1 MNAVSHLLERL
12 ALDRSRSL
20 LVALIVLCAGIGLFA
35 LQTRLDAS
43 GDSLLLQQDPDLRY
57 YRDIRARYG
66 SDDYLVVAYSPAAD
80 LFADASLG
88 RLGRMRDE
96 LAGVAAVESVT
107 TILDVPLVAS
117 PPQPLED
124 LQKRVP
130 TLLSAGTDRALARE
144 ELTNGALYRDLL
156 LSRDGRTTSLLLTLR
171 RDAGY
176 EALLA
181 ERDNLRERRL
191 TAELD
196 DAQRASLADL
206 DAEIRARRDQV
217 VAAQSAGID
226 EIRALLDGYRV
237 DGQLLLGGVPM
248 IVADM
253 LDFIVSD
260 ILVFGTGILLF
271 LVVLLATIF
280 VRPRWVL
287 VSMLACL
294 LSAALVSGLL
304 GILDWPITVVSANY
318 VALLLIFSLS
328 LTVHLIVRYQE
339 LHRETPDADQRS
351 LLSQTLR
358 DKFTPCLFTALT
370 TMVAFASLTV
380 SGIRPV
386 IDFGWM
392 MVIGMGVI
400 MVVAFALFPAFLMQF
415 QPGAPLP
422 RRRITAAITSFFARL
437 IARRPRATLVGY
449 GLIAVVGIAGLTRVQ
464 VENRFI
470 DNFKDTTE
478 IYRGLVAIDRELG
491 GTMPLDVIL
500 DADPDFYA
508 APAAVMDA
516 SAVAEFAADE
526 GLDDDFSD
534 EFDDD
539 LEDEFEDEFGD
550 EFDDD
555 LEDEF
560 EDEFGAELGGEGID
574 LGSTSYWYNT
584 FRLGQVEAVHDYLDS
599 LPETGKVL
607 SMATTLDV
615 FAATNDGK
623 PLDTFFLSVLYKRA
637 PPLVKSTLFDPY
649 LSADGNQVRLSVRI
663 LESDP
668 ELRRAALLE
677 RIQAHLVDELG
688 LKPEQVHLTGLLV
701 LYNNVLQSLYRSQ
714 ILTLG
719 FVFLAILGM
728 FILLFRSL
736 KIALIGLTPNLLAAA
751 TVLGLMGLAGIPL
764 DIMTIT
770 IAAITVGIGVDDSIH
785 YLHRFIAEYREHGDY
800 NLSMQRSHAGIGSAM
815 YYTSIVIAAGFS
827 ILVLSNFIPTIYF
840 GLLTGFAMLFA
851 MVANLTL
858 LPLLLTWL
866 KPLGSGRQEDLVS
879 DAGVT

>member
-1 MNAVSHLLERL
+1 MNLFSLRLERL
-12 ALDRSRSL
+12 ALDRSRLL
-20 LVALIVLCAGIGLFA
+20 LVLLILLCAGIGLFA

-57 YRDIRARYG
+57 YRGIRARYG
-66 SDDYLVVAYSPAAD
+66 ADDYLVVAYRPAAD
-80 LFADASLG
+80 LFADATLV
-88 RLGRMRDE
+88 RLGQLRDE

-107 TILDVPLVAS
+107 TILDVPLVTS
-117 PPQPLED
+117 PPLPVEE

-130 TLLSAGTDRALARE
+130 TLLSADTDRALARE

-156 LSRDGRTTSLLLTLR
+156 VSRDGRTTSLLLTLR
-171 RDAGY
+171 RDADY
-176 EALLA
+176 EILLA
-181 ERDNLRERRL
+181 ARDSLREQRL

-196 DAQRASLADL
+196 EAQRATLDQL
-206 DAEIRARRDQV
+206 DAEIRATRDQV

-226 EIRALLDGYRV
+226 EIRVILDGFRG
-237 DGQLLLGGVPM
+237 DGRLLLGGVPM

-260 ILVFGTGILLF
+260 IVVFGTGILLF
-271 LVVLLATIF
+271 LIVLLATIF

-287 VSMLACL
+287 VSMLACV
-294 LSAALVSGLL
+294 LSAAMVSGLL

-339 LHRETPDADQRS
+339 LHRDTPDASQRA
-351 LLSQTLR
+351 LLSRTLR
-358 DKFTPCLFTALT
+358 DKFTPCLFTSLT

-400 MVVAFALFPAFLMQF
+400 MVIAFALFPAFLMQF
-415 QPGAPLP
+415 KPGSPLP

-437 IARRPRATLVGY
+437 ITRRPRLTLAVY
-449 GLIAVVGIAGLTRVQ
+449 GLIAVGAVAGLARIQ

-470 DNFKDTTE
+470 DNFKDSTE
-478 IYRGLVAIDRELG
+478 IYRGLVVIDRELG

-500 DADPDFYA
+500 DADPAFFA
-508 APAAVMDA
+508 APAADEQ
-516 SAVAEFAADE
+516 SAAAESEFAGDA
-526 GLDDDFSD
+526 
-534 EFDDD
+534 
-539 LEDEFEDEFGD
+539 EFEDELDNEFSAEPEADFDDEFKADFGD
-550 EFDDD
+550 EFAAESG
-555 LEDEF
+555 L
-560 EDEFGAELGGEGID
+560 ELGDDGVD
-574 LGSTSYWYNT
+574 LGATSYWYNT
-584 FRLGQVEAVHDYLDS
+584 FRLGQVEAVHDYLEA

-668 ELRRAALLE
+668 NLRRAALLE
-677 RIQAHLVDELG
+677 RIRTDLVDDLG
-688 LKPEQVHLTGLLV
+688 LKPEQVRLTGLLV

-719 FVFLAILGM
+719 FVFLAILAM
-728 FILLFRSL
+728 FVLLFRSL
-736 KIALIGLTPNLLAAA
+736 KIALIGLAPNLLAAA

-785 YLHRFIAEYREHGDY
+785 YLHRFIAEFRDHGDY
-800 NLSMQRSHAGIGSAM
+800 DLSMQRSHAGIGSAM

-866 KPLGSGRQEDLVS
+866 QPLGSGHEKGS
-879 DAGVT
+879 ASAAGVA